1 MSKTEAQEV
10 TQASIEFN
18 TRILSVKKLLDE
30 LVSVINSVVDEV
42 TNIFDSTFDMYFNMV
57 KRKNELKEI
66 TSPVKEKKEK
76 VKRVK
81 KTDKPVSDK
90 PVAMVLDVALK
101 NIVPE
106 RPKKRSKKLVI
117 HKLETVLESGN
128 VLVSENKND
137 IKPTEYA
144 SL

>member
-1 MSKTEAQEV
+1 MSRTEAQEV

-18 TRILSVKKLLDE
+18 NRILSVKKLLDE

-66 TSPVKEKKEK
+66 TNPKEKKEK